1 MKRSKS
7 WEIADLID
15 FEYLLAGEADIT
27 DETTSRPADER
38 FKTKMLPALQAA
50 GNMSRPAV
58 FRSWLDVQR
67 DIDEQQLPGEH
78 WKTASHWLVVLTIIA
93 GAGLGGSLTA
103 TLLLYH
109 GDVPVNVPW
118 FLACTLGVQML
129 LLLVAAVLWVLRM
142 TTNLLDDFR
151 PLRSLLDGFVWLK
164 SAGLRNLPGEKRQR
178 LQAVFARLARR
189 REIYGSLATWPVVV
203 VTQVFGVCFNL
214 GILVVLIAHISV
226 KDIEFGWQ
234 SSFVQSDEAA
244 YRMAAGMA
252 VPWKW
257 FAPSPHPTLLEVTES
272 HFRYKE
278 EHSNKSWWPFLCYSV
293 ACYGLLL
300 RCVVLV
306 FAFAKWRGSMRR
318 LTFDHEGC
326 PSLYRRLIGPTI
338 RSQSDTAK
346 LEIPS
351 AMDTGSPRASSGDA
365 FAMIATDIEIPADRL
380 TRYISDKYGWSL
392 VATHKAQI
400 NHPSGN
406 ATALSALAERAANLV
421 SVIVVVPA
429 ERPPIK
435 AIAIFLGKIAKVTA
449 KSELILLLV
458 GRKDATGFAAVDE
471 ENLKY
476 WQNFVAINKLHVSLE
491 KWSGK

>member
-1 MKRSKS
+1 MKRSKP

-15 FEYLLAGEADIT
+15 FEYLLAGEAGIT
-27 DETTSRPADER
+27 NETTSRPADQR
-38 FKTKMLPALQAA
+38 FQTEKLPALQAA

-58 FRSWLDVQR
+58 FRSWLGVQR
-67 DIDEQQLPGEH
+67 DIDGLQLPGEH
-78 WKTASHWLVVLTIIA
+78 WKTASHWLVVLSIIA

-129 LLLVAAVLWVLRM
+129 LLLVAAVLWVLRI

-151 PLRSLLDGFVWLK
+151 PLLDGFVWVT
-164 SAGLRNLPGEKRQR
+164 SAGLRKLSGEQRQR
-178 LQAVFARLARR
+178 LQAIFARIARR
-189 REIYGSLATWPVVV
+189 REIYGSLATWPFVV
-203 VTQVFGVCFNL
+203 VTQVFGVWFNL
-214 GILVVLIAHISV
+214 GILVVLLAHISV

-234 SSFVQSDEAA
+234 SSFVQSDEVA
-244 YRMAAGMA
+244 YQMAAGMA

-257 FAPSPHPTLLEVTES
+257 FAPSPHPTLLEVTDS
-272 HFRYKE
+272 HFRYKK

-300 RCVVLV
+300 RGVLLV
-306 FAFAKWRGSMRR
+306 FALAKWRGAMRR

-326 PSLYRRLIGPTI
+326 PSLYRRLVGPTI
-338 RSQSDTAK
+338 RSHGGTPE

-351 AMDTGSPRASSGDA
+351 AAVTENRRAACGEA
-365 FAMIATDIEIPADRL
+365 FVMVATDTTISEDHLA
-380 TRYISDKYGWSL
+380 RYIRNNYGWTL
-392 VATHKAQI
+392 AAMHKAQI
-400 NHPSGN
+400 DHPSGN
-406 ATALSALAERAANLV
+406 AAVLSTFVEKAAALVAV
-421 SVIVVVPA
+421 VVVVPA

-435 AIAIFLGKIAKVTA
+435 AIALFLGKIAKVKA
-449 KSELILLLV
+449 KSELVLLMV
-458 GRKDATGFAAVDE
+458 GRKEETGFAAVDE
-471 ENLKY
+471 ENLKF

-491 KWSGK
+491 KWSET

>member
-15 FEYLLAGEADIT
+15 FEYLLAGEAGIR
-27 DETTSRPADER
+27 DETTSRPADKR
-38 FKTKMLPALQAA
+38 FQTEMLPALQAA
-50 GNMSRPAV
+50 GNMSRRVV

-67 DIDEQQLPGEH
+67 DIDGQPLPGEH
-78 WKTASHWLVVLTIIA
+78 WKTAWWVLVVLSIFA
-93 GAGLGGSLTA
+93 GAGLGGSMTA

-129 LLLVAAVLWVLRM
+129 LLFVAAVLWVLRM

-151 PLRSLLDGFVWLK
+151 PLLAGFVWVT
-164 SAGLRNLPGEKRQR
+164 SAGLRKLSGEKRQH
-178 LQAVFARLARR
+178 LQAIFARIARR

-203 VTQVFGVCFNL
+203 VTQVFGVWFNL

-300 RCVVLV
+300 RGGLLV
-306 FAFAKWRGSMRR
+306 FAFAKWRGAMRR

-400 NHPSGN
+400 DHPSGN

-435 AIAIFLGKIAKVTA
+435 AIAIFLNRIAKAAGT
-449 KSELILLLV
+449 KPELILLLV
-458 GRKDATGFAAVDE
+458 GRKEATGFAAVDK
-471 ENLKY
+471 ENLTY
-476 WQNFVAINKLHVSLE
+476 WQNFSAINNLRVSLE
-491 KWSGK
+491 KWSAK